1 MLGYPLRQSQYFF
14 AVGSS
19 MSALLLNE
27 QFWLTLLYLV
37 VLPML
42 VVGVAV
48 ASFRGRQRGR
58 VRNRVGGEPVVHPTS
73 SFPVD
78 PTPMEFAP
86 PPRQDRTVLGGER
99 IVAIGGGVPAPQPML
114 GGSDL
119 EARLDTLRAEL
130 GGARRTLQHQD
141 IELSSLRSDLEDV
154 RGELADRETII
165 AALRDDLR
173 QRRAGAD
180 QVPGLQQE
188 IEQLQAQLGNLLAE
202 RAFRRSETD
211 SIRPAALIEEEP
223 IDEDDVDDDEIVVPM
238 PASAAD
244 EFEVDEA
251 LTEEEPATGAHGR
264 QLRLTR
270 DRLGQ
275 ASLSSV
281 VLDQQSMAFDGSQT
295 PVVVESGYAGLS
307 EGSWTIETWV
317 KPARSRIGRALLS
330 YSVAGST
337 RVAVTAGGPRPAL
350 GVEVDGQSLPSV
362 VEPRLIADTWQHIAV
377 AWDSQGGRLTLY
389 LDGGLAYSG
398 EIAPGARIPRGGRLL
413 LGQEVARGQH
423 VYLPARSFEGALAE
437 VRVWSHVRNPSA
449 VRRDTHR
456 QAAYEAGV
464 SFWRVG

>member
-1 MLGYPLRQSQYFF
+1 
-14 AVGSS
+14 

-27 QFWLTLLYLV
+27 QSWLTLLYLV

-48 ASFRGRQRGR
+48 ASFRGRKSARPR
-58 VRNRVGGEPVVHPTS
+58 TPVGGNLLADRATG
-73 SFPVD
+73 FPVD
-78 PTPMEFAP
+78 PTPMEFVP
-86 PPRQDRTVLGGER
+86 PPREDRTVLGGER
-99 IVAIGGGVPAPQPML
+99 IVAIGTGLSASQPML
-114 GGSDL
+114 GRSDL
-119 EARLDTLRAEL
+119 EARLDTLQAEL
-130 GGARRTLQHQD
+130 GGARRTLQRQD
-141 IELSSLRSDLEDV
+141 IELSALRRDLDDA

-165 AALRDDLR
+165 GSLQKDLR

-180 QVPGLQQE
+180 QVPGLLQE
-188 IEQLQAQLGNLLAE
+188 IEQLQAQLGDVLAE
-202 RAFRRSETD
+202 RAFRQTEPDTLQ
-211 SIRPAALIEEEP
+211 PAPLMEEEP
-223 IDEDDVDDDEIVVPM
+223 FFDDDLDDDEIVVPM

-244 EFEVDEA
+244 EFDVEEERV
-251 LTEEEPATGAHGR
+251 EEEPVTGSNGQ

-270 DRLGQ
+270 ERRGQ
-275 ASLSSV
+275 ASLSSG

-295 PVVVESGYAGLS
+295 PVVVESGYGGLS
-307 EGSWTIETWV
+307 EGSWTIEAWV

-337 RVAVTAGGPRPAL
+337 RVAITAGGPRPAL
-350 GVEVDGQSLPSV
+350 GVEVDGHSLQSV
-362 VEPRLIADTWQHIAV
+362 VEPRLIANTWQHIAV
-377 AWDSQGGRLTLY
+377 AWDREGGRLTLY

-398 EIAPGARIPRGGRLL
+398 ELALDARIPRGGRLL
-413 LGQEVARGQH
+413 LGQEFARGQH

-456 QAAYEAGV
+456 QTVHEPGG